1 MGYSGTGTVPPVA
14 TTEAHVV
21 HAIIVMYDIT
31 DVDSYEHVKMWLN
44 DIDRYASDNV
54 VKLLVGNKCDLETK
68 RVVEYQTA
76 NAFANEIE
84 IPFIET
90 SAKNSTNISDA
101 FGIMVNSN
109 FAFNGIAGKDS
120 EPST

>member
-1 MGYSGTGTVPPVA
+1 
-14 TTEAHVV
+14 
-21 HAIIVMYDIT
+21 MYDIT

-44 DIDRYASDNV
+44 DIDRYASNNV

-101 FGIMVNSN
+101 FGIMVNAIQAKSN
-109 FAFNGIAGKDS
+109 TPFVRNTVQLGKS
-120 EPST
+120 QVIGNTCC